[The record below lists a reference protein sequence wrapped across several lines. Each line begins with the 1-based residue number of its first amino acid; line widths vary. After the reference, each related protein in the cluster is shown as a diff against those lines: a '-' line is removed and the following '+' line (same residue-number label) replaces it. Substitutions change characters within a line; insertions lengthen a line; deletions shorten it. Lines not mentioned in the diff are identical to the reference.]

1 MNPTQE
7 LERILCKLDMIFK
20 EINTIDQ
27 YVLLKTI
34 MWNTSYTEKLFTVL
48 DIEVINF
55 STKLSNNFEIKFKL
69 SPTDMYDIRVKISTS
84 KIK

>member
-1 MNPTQE
+1 MKSTQK
-7 LERILCKLDMIFK
+7 LKRILGKLEMIFNK
-20 EINTIDQ
+20 INTIEQ
-27 YVLLKTI
+27 YILVKTI
-34 MWNTSYTEKLFTVL
+34 MWDTKYTKKLFTVL
-48 DIEVINF
+48 DTEVINF